1 MIDFFSES
9 IEFSLSDSDNIS
21 NWILDVAT
29 IEGKVIGDL
38 SYIFCDDSYLLNIN
52 KEYLDHDY
60 FTDIITFDYTEDNII
75 SGDIFI
81 SIDRVKENAHNLNL
95 SFIDELHRVIIHGV
109 LHLCGY
115 KDKTE
120 IEASTMRQLEDN
132 SLTLR
137 TF

>member
-81 SIDRVKENAHNLNL
+81 SIDRVKENAYNLNL